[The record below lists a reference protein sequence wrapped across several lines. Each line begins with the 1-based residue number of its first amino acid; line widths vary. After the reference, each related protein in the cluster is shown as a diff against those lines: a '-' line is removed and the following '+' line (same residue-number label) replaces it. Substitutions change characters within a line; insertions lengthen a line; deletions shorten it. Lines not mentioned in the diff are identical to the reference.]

1 LSLPQSESS
10 SLIKDVWDKMRA
22 AESSSE
28 NKRPALKYEKV
39 REPTMTKLEKVLYT
53 AKAYTFGRGGGAS
66 RTENGQSAIFLSVT
80 KTCRQQKEGQV
91 AGRSGHRRRSGLGH
105 DRRGLRPRGRLN
117 VSLPGIEREVAQ
129 ELVDAAEQLRG
140 LR

>member
-1 LSLPQSESS
+1 
-10 SLIKDVWDKMRA
+10 MRA

-28 NKRPALKYEKV
+28 NKRAALKYIKV

-53 AKAYTFGRGGGAS
+53 AKAHATGGRD
-66 RTENGQSAIFLSVT
+66 
-80 KTCRQQKEGQV
+80 
-91 AGRSGHRRRSGLGH
+91 GLTV
-105 DRRGLRPRGRLN
+105 RLN
-117 VSLPGIEREVAQ
+117 ASLPGIEREVAR